1 MATIKS
7 ERQQYID
14 MILQDNGDE
23 DNVQER
29 AFLQTLEL
37 EELKNLIVD
46 NKDEINDDNDIG

>member
-1 MATIKS
+1 MANTKS

-14 MILQDNGDE
+14 MILQRDCEE

-37 EELKNLIVD
+37 EELKNLAIID
-46 NKDEINDDNDIG
+46 IEDD